1 MRKRAGAILP
11 LTLKSLFQ
19 KPATVAY
26 PANRKDVFTGIRGK
40 LTFDSSKCVGCKL
53 CVRDCPT
60 GAIDI
65 QKVGDKQFEAI
76 LQMDHCVF
84 CGQCVDSCAKCALSC
99 SQEFELAKLSRKDME
114 TDI

>member
-1 MRKRAGAILP
+1 MSRHPGKILP
-11 LTLKSLFQ
+11 LALKSLVQ
-19 KPATVAY
+19 KPATEDY
-26 PANRKDVFTGIRGK
+26 PRNRGHVFGGIRGK
-40 LTFDSSKCVGCKL
+40 LVFDSSKCVGCKL

-65 QKVGDKQFEAI
+65 QKVGDKQFKAI

-84 CGQCVDSCAKCALSC
+84 CGQCVDSCNKCALSAGPD
-99 SQEFELAKLSRKDME
+99 FELAKLSREGME